1 MSSTLDSIAQKLH
14 GELDAI
20 IQRVS
25 TVEGVATSVH
35 EMEEQLW
42 VRMLG
47 LGRNLLQLHF
57 EAQYEA
63 EVVHDRVIV
72 AGVGYAYERSS
83 QRAYVSL
90 FGEVT
95 VRRAYYLN
103 ATQGGVCP
111 LDAQV
116 SLPERC
122 YSDSVQE
129 RLSALNVWVPQA
141 HSLALV
147 ERWLGLPIA
156 KGSLQSSVSDQAQ
169 YVDSYYQQRP
179 TTATP
184 ATDSLL
190 VATADGKGI
199 PMTRAD
205 SPPVQAR
212 RCKGDKKTAKKE
224 AIVTALYSVAPYPR
238 DSQAI
243 LEALLPDKEAASKPV
258 PVRPVPSHKQTFGT
272 LEGKAPALTRLA
284 HLVAQRQGNT
294 FTYRIALTDG
304 SLALQQQM
312 LDHLPDFTLVL
323 DIIHVTEYLWDAANA
338 RWGET
343 SSARLAWVR
352 QALAWLLEDHLD
364 DLLDDLTTHAAELPA
379 AQQATLLHIAAYL
392 RRNRPFMDYQR
403 YLALGWPIGTGV
415 IEGACRHL
423 VKDRFEQAGMRWSKV
438 GAQALLDLRSIA
450 FNDDWDDFQRFRRQQ
465 AHLQRYSTPYPDT
478 LPDILALEAAA

>member
-25 TVEGVATSVH
+25 TVEGVASSVH
-35 EMEEQLW
+35 EMEEELW

-47 LGRNLLQLHF
+47 LGRDLMQMHF

-95 VRRAYYLN
+95 VKRAYYLN
-103 ATQGGVCP
+103 APQGGVCP
-111 LDAQV
+111 LDAKV

-129 RLSALNVWVPQA
+129 RLSEMNVWVPQA

-147 ERWLGLPIA
+147 ERWLGLQIA

-179 TTATP
+179 TT
-184 ATDSLL
+184 DRIL

-212 RCKGDKKTAKKE
+212 RSKGDKKTAKKE

-243 LEALLPDKEAASKPV
+243 LKALLPDKEDASKPV

-272 LEGKAPALTRLA
+272 LEGKAAALTRLA
-284 HLVAQRQGNT
+284 HQVAQREGGVFDTVKGSQDNPKRSEKREPPGSNLLWLGLCERDHNGVGDAKGG
-294 FTYRIALTDG
+294 RIRKDPAG
-304 SLALQQQM
+304 V
-312 LDHLPDFTLVL
+312 LP
-323 DIIHVTEYLWDAANA
+323 
-338 RWGET
+338 G
-343 SSARLAWVR
+343 R
-352 QALAWLLEDHLD
+352 QKY
-364 DLLDDLTTHAAELPA
+364 PA
-379 AQQATLLHIAAYL
+379 DCPGTRAQPE
-392 RRNRPFMDYQR
+392 N
-403 YLALGWPIGTGV
+403 G
-415 IEGACRHL
+415 
-423 VKDRFEQAGMRWSKV
+423 
-438 GAQALLDLRSIA
+438 
-450 FNDDWDDFQRFRRQQ
+450 
-465 AHLQRYSTPYPDT
+465 
-478 LPDILALEAAA
+478 